1 MNKITLLVL
10 TFLTL
15 VVAQPTLAQ
24 DAVKGK
30 KIKTLVDYKAEL
42 SMTDAQITEITDALK
57 NYQATV
63 VAQKKLL
70 TQYNTEYTQLLKDR
84 APLDEIKQKL
94 RQVSD
99 VSFNLR
105 YVDVLTSR
113 KVEDTL
119 STEQLTKWRSIQ
131 AKVRESKPAAK

>member
-1 MNKITLLVL
+1 MNRITLLIL
-10 TFLTL
+10 TFLAF
-15 VVAQPTLAQ
+15 VVAPSALAQ
-24 DAVKGK
+24 DAAKDK

-42 SMTDAQITEITDALK
+42 SMTDAQITQITDALK

-70 TQYNTEYTQLLKDR
+70 NQYNTEYAQLLKAR

-99 VSFNLR
+99 VGFNLR

-113 KVEDTL
+113 KVEDAL
-119 STEQLTKWRSIQ
+119 STEQLAKWRSIQ
-131 AKVRESKPAAK
+131 AKVRESKPAQK